1 MYMLDALNL
10 HIPTHLTKIE
20 SNFLHKKKVE
30 IFIKRDDMIHNVI
43 SGNKWRKLKYNFK
56 EAKLQGHSTILS
68 YGGAFSNHLH
78 ALSYACYK
86 VGFKSIGLVRGD
98 KDQEHNSTLSFC
110 KKHNMKLHYLDRTNY
125 RLHKYS
131 PKILNCLEKKYASF
145 YMIPEG
151 GNNLLGVKGCEE
163 ILSETDYMYDYVCAP
178 VGTGCT
184 ASGLIR
190 SMQCH
195 QRFIGFVPFKKSIEQ
210 KNNIMKFCTSKSNKH
225 WHLISDMNFGGFG
238 KIDNNLIKFVQQ
250 FKIDYDIELD
260 LIYMGKL
267 FYSLFDLINTNFFL
281 NRTKILVLHTGGLQ
295 GLSGFDFQHS

>member
-1 MYMLDALNL
+1 MLDTLNL
-10 HIPTHLTKIE
+10 YIPTHLTKIE
-20 SNFLHKKKVE
+20 SNFLQKKQVE
-30 IFIKRDDMIHNVI
+30 IFIKRDDMIHKVI

-56 EAKLQGHSTILS
+56 EAKLKGHNTILS
-68 YGGAFSNHLH
+68 YGGAYSNHLH
-78 ALSYACYK
+78 ALSYACDK
-86 VGFKSIGLVRGD
+86 MGFNSIGVVRGN
-98 KDQEHNSTLSFC
+98 QEQAQNNTLSFC
-110 KKHNMKLHYLDRTNY
+110 KKHNMQLHYLDRTNY

-131 PKILNCLEKKYASF
+131 IKTLDFLQKKYSSF

-151 GNNLLGVKGCEE
+151 GNNFLGVKGCEE
-163 ILSETDYMYDYVCAP
+163 ILSENDFAYDYVCAP

-184 ASGLIR
+184 ASGLIK

-195 QRFIGFVPFKKSIEQ
+195 QRFIGFVPFKKSVEQ
-210 KNNIMKFCTSKSNKH
+210 KNNIIKFCASKPNQKWS
-225 WHLISDMNFGGFG
+225 LIPDINFGGFG

-267 FYSLFDLINTNFFL
+267 FYSLFNLIKKNFFL

-295 GLSGFDFQHS
+295 GLRGFNFKYL